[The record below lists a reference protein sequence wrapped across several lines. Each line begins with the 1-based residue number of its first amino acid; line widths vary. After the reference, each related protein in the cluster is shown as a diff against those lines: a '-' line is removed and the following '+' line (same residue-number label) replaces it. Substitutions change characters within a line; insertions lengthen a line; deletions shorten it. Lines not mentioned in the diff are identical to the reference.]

1 MYYGGTKMVKTKKT
15 QFAIRKLAK
24 GAVAVLLSFGILAGP
39 SAPIVS
45 AASEAIQNEMTDDTT
60 SVVEESVPVENN
72 TADTLTT
79 DNTGVSANYSENT
92 DDSTT
97 TTVQTDTDVSTQEK
111 TDPVTSV
118 NTEQPVQTEE
128 AESTTP
134 VEDVNSKSEE
144 NVSQNNN
151 INTSTEDTNST
162 NTEAE
167 VNKNTT
173 SKEDTNK
180 KDKPNINEMTKE
192 ELANHIKDLAN
203 KHPLGIAGIF
213 HIFGNEVTQNGRI
226 AGNIATDKL
235 SGTNFGTNSNATN
248 NLTNGDIHYVGNL
261 NGLNKIDGDNK
272 VVIFGPDIEYRS
284 FENDGA
290 IEVNYG
296 TAEKPD
302 WRKVDIP
309 YNHIVQADQKINIQG
324 ELDKLSQKS
333 DNWAS
338 QAQTEGVKADFS
350 TDNSWIDVSEA
361 IKNAGDNKEPIYV
374 TIDAAHLSG
383 DKRNITIK
391 GIPAGAEA
399 PMIILNVTNIQGG
412 DLTVQTHLVL
422 EYADGNN
429 IGGSSETPTQFNKL
443 LWNFGTD
450 VNKLHFARDYHLGS
464 VLATN
469 AHITNAVNIDGNI
482 IGNKVTV
489 SGETHRWDLT
499 PPFVEIE
506 EPEKPK
512 PEPKPDPE
520 PKPKPKP
527 DPEPEPE
534 PENPTPDTPAPQPKP
549 EETPDNTED
558 FTPPITVDVL
568 DPDGTDENETP
579 AGEEST
585 EEEAIAPLPENV
597 IEKNQKEV
605 TSSKSTVTPTPVTE
619 KSGETTTKPKA
630 EVKNETVTATETTKE
645 VGLPETGED
654 KTNLITIGICFSKY
668 CCNNHGIRLIHQQEK
683 EKLTKNKHLK

>member
-1 MYYGGTKMVKTKKT
+1 
-15 QFAIRKLAK
+15 
-24 GAVAVLLSFGILAGP
+24 
-39 SAPIVS
+39 
-45 AASEAIQNEMTDDTT
+45 MTDDTTSNEITSDTT

-79 DNTGVSANYSENT
+79 DNTEVSANYSENT

-111 TDPVTSV
+111 TDPETSV
-118 NTEQPVQTEE
+118 NTEQPIQTEE

-151 INTSTEDTNST
+151 INTS
-162 NTEAE
+162 
-167 VNKNTT
+167 
-173 SKEDTNK
+173 KEGTNK

-192 ELANHIKDLAN
+192 ELADHIKDLAD

-213 HIFGNEVTQNGRI
+213 HIFGNEVTQNGHI
-226 AGNIATDKL
+226 AGNIAADKL

-309 YNHIVQADQKINIQG
+309 YNHIVQADQKIDIQG

-338 QAQTEGVKADFS
+338 QAQTEGVKADFN
-350 TDNSWIDVSEA
+350 DLNNSWTDVSEA
-361 IKNAGDNKEPIYV
+361 IKNAGDSKEPIYV

-399 PMIILNVTNIQGG
+399 PMIILNVINIQGG

-429 IGGSSETPTQFNKL
+429 IGGSSETPNQFNKL

-450 VNKLHFARDYHLGS
+450 VNKLHFAGDYHLGS

-499 PPFVEIE
+499 PPFVEFE

-512 PEPKPDPE
+512 PEPKPE
-520 PKPKPKP
+520 
-527 DPEPEPE
+527 PEPEPA

-558 FTPPITVDVL
+558 FTPPLTVDVSDL
-568 DPDGTDENETP
+568 DGTDENETP

-585 EEEAIAPLPENV
+585 EEAIAPLPENV
-597 IEKNQKEV
+597 IEKNQKEI
-605 TSSKSTVTPTPVTE
+605 TPSKFMVTPTAVTE
-619 KSGETTTKPKA
+619 KSSETTTKPKA
-630 EVKNETVTATETTKE
+630 EVENQNVTETSKE

-654 KTNLITIGICFSKY
+654 KTNLITTGIVLASIAATITALGSFINK
-668 CCNNHGIRLIHQQEK
+668 
-683 EKLTKNKHLK
+683 KN

>member
-1 MYYGGTKMVKTKKT
+1 MFKTKKT

-45 AASEAIQNEMTDDTT
+45 AASETIQNEVTSDTT

-79 DNTGVSANYSENT
+79 DNTEVSANYSENT

-111 TDPVTSV
+111 TDPETSV
-118 NTEQPVQTEE
+118 NTEQPIQTEE

-151 INTSTEDTNST
+151 INTS
-162 NTEAE
+162 
-167 VNKNTT
+167 
-173 SKEDTNK
+173 KEGTNK

-192 ELANHIKDLAN
+192 ELANHIKDLAD

-213 HIFGNEVTQNGRI
+213 HIFGNEVTQNGHI
-226 AGNIATDKL
+226 AGNIAADKL

-309 YNHIVQADQKINIQG
+309 YNHIVQADQKIDIQG

-338 QAQTEGVKADFS
+338 QAQTEGVKADFN
-350 TDNSWIDVSEA
+350 DLNNSWIDVSEA
-361 IKNAGDNKEPIYV
+361 IKNAGDSKEPIYV

-429 IGGSSETPTQFNKL
+429 IGGSSETPNQFNKL

-450 VNKLHFARDYHLGS
+450 VNKLHFAGDYHLGS

-506 EPEKPK
+506 EPEKPDPK
-512 PEPKPDPE
+512 PEPEPEPDP
-520 PKPKPKP
+520 K
-527 DPEPEPE
+527 PEPE

-558 FTPPITVDVL
+558 FTPPLNEDVL
-568 DPDGTDENETP
+568 DLDGTDENETP

-585 EEEAIAPLPENV
+585 EEAIAPLPKNV

-605 TSSKSTVTPTPVTE
+605 TSTAVTE
-619 KSGETTTKPKA
+619 KSSETTTKPKA
-630 EVKNETVTATETTKE
+630 EVENENVTETSKE

-654 KTNLITIGICFSKY
+654 KTNLITTGIVLASIAATITALGSFINK
-668 CCNNHGIRLIHQQEK
+668 
-683 EKLTKNKHLK
+683 KN

>member
-1 MYYGGTKMVKTKKT
+1 MFKTKKT

-60 SVVEESVPVENN
+60 SNEVTSDTTSVVEESVPVENN

-79 DNTGVSANYSENT
+79 DNTEVSANYSENT

-111 TDPVTSV
+111 TDPETSV
-118 NTEQPVQTEE
+118 NTEQPIQTEE

-134 VEDVNSKSEE
+134 VEDINSKSEE

-151 INTSTEDTNST
+151 INTS
-162 NTEAE
+162 
-167 VNKNTT
+167 
-173 SKEDTNK
+173 KEGTNK

-192 ELANHIKDLAN
+192 ELADHIKDLAD

-213 HIFGNEVTQNGRI
+213 HIFGNEVTQNGHI
-226 AGNIATDKL
+226 AGNIAADKL

-309 YNHIVQADQKINIQG
+309 YNHIVQADQKIDIQG

-338 QAQTEGVKADFS
+338 QAQTEGVKADFN
-350 TDNSWIDVSEA
+350 DLNNSWTDVSEA
-361 IKNAGDNKEPIYV
+361 IKNAGDSKEPIYV

-399 PMIILNVTNIQGG
+399 PMIILNVINIQGG

-429 IGGSSETPTQFNKL
+429 IGGSSETPNQFNKL

-450 VNKLHFARDYHLGS
+450 VNKLHFAGDYHLGS

-499 PPFVEIE
+499 PPFVEFE

-512 PEPKPDPE
+512 PEPKPE
-520 PKPKPKP
+520 
-527 DPEPEPE
+527 PEPEPE

-558 FTPPITVDVL
+558 FTPPLTVDVSDL
-568 DPDGTDENETP
+568 DGTDENETP

-585 EEEAIAPLPENV
+585 EEAIAPLPENV

-605 TSSKSTVTPTPVTE
+605 TSSKFMVTPTAVTE
-619 KSGETTTKPKA
+619 KSSETTTKPKA
-630 EVKNETVTATETTKE
+630 EVENQNVTETSKE

-654 KTNLITIGICFSKY
+654 KTNLITTGIVLASIAATITALGSFINK
-668 CCNNHGIRLIHQQEK
+668 
-683 EKLTKNKHLK
+683 KN

>member
-1 MYYGGTKMVKTKKT
+1 MCYGGTKNVQDKKT

-45 AASEAIQNEMTDDTT
+45 AASEAIQNEVTSDTT

-79 DNTGVSANYSENT
+79 DNTEVSANYSENT

-111 TDPVTSV
+111 TDPETSV
-118 NTEQPVQTEE
+118 NTEQPIQTEE

-134 VEDVNSKSEE
+134 VEDINSKSEE

-151 INTSTEDTNST
+151 INTS
-162 NTEAE
+162 
-167 VNKNTT
+167 
-173 SKEDTNK
+173 KEGTNK

-192 ELANHIKDLAN
+192 ELADHIKDLAD

-213 HIFGNEVTQNGRI
+213 HIFGNEVTQNGHI
-226 AGNIATDKL
+226 AGNIAADKL

-296 TAEKPD
+296 TAEKTD

-309 YNHIVQADQKINIQG
+309 YNHIVQADQKIDIQG

-338 QAQTEGVKADFS
+338 QAQTEGVKADFN
-350 TDNSWIDVSEA
+350 DLNNSWTDVSEA
-361 IKNAGDNKEPIYV
+361 IKNAGDSKEPIYV

-399 PMIILNVTNIQGG
+399 PMIILNVINIQGG
-412 DLTVQTHLVL
+412 DLTVQTHLLL

-429 IGGSSETPTQFNKL
+429 IGGSSETPNQFNKL

-450 VNKLHFARDYHLGS
+450 VNKLHFAGDYHLGS

-499 PPFVEIE
+499 PPFVEFE
-506 EPEKPK
+506 EPEKPKPEPEPEPEPAPKPEPEKPK
-512 PEPKPDPE
+512 PEPKPE
-520 PKPKPKP
+520 
-527 DPEPEPE
+527 PEPEPA

-558 FTPPITVDVL
+558 FTPPLTVDVSDL
-568 DPDGTDENETP
+568 DGTDENETP

-585 EEEAIAPLPENV
+585 EEAIAPLPENV

-605 TSSKSTVTPTPVTE
+605 TSSKFMVTPTAVTE
-619 KSGETTTKPKA
+619 KSSETTTKPKA
-630 EVKNETVTATETTKE
+630 EVENQNVTETSKE

-654 KTNLITIGICFSKY
+654 KTNLITTGIVLASIAATITALGSFINK
-668 CCNNHGIRLIHQQEK
+668 
-683 EKLTKNKHLK
+683 KN

>member
-1 MYYGGTKMVKTKKT
+1 
-15 QFAIRKLAK
+15 
-24 GAVAVLLSFGILAGP
+24 
-39 SAPIVS
+39 
-45 AASEAIQNEMTDDTT
+45 
-60 SVVEESVPVENN
+60 
-72 TADTLTT
+72 
-79 DNTGVSANYSENT
+79 
-92 DDSTT
+92 
-97 TTVQTDTDVSTQEK
+97 
-111 TDPVTSV
+111 
-118 NTEQPVQTEE
+118 
-128 AESTTP
+128 
-134 VEDVNSKSEE
+134 
-144 NVSQNNN
+144 
-151 INTSTEDTNST
+151 
-162 NTEAE
+162 
-167 VNKNTT
+167 
-173 SKEDTNK
+173 
-180 KDKPNINEMTKE
+180 MTKE
-192 ELANHIKDLAN
+192 ELANHIKDLAD

-213 HIFGNEVTQNGRI
+213 HIFGNEVTQNGHI
-226 AGNIATDKL
+226 AGNIAADKL

-248 NLTNGDIHYVGNL
+248 NLTNGDIHYVGTL

-309 YNHIVQADQKINIQG
+309 YNHIVQADQKIDIQG

-338 QAQTEGVKADFS
+338 QAQTEGVKADFN
-350 TDNSWIDVSEA
+350 DLNNSWIDVSEA
-361 IKNAGDNKEPIYV
+361 IKNAGDSKEPIYV

-399 PMIILNVTNIQGG
+399 PMIILNVINIQGG
-412 DLTVQTHLVL
+412 DLTVQTHLIL

-429 IGGSSETPTQFNKL
+429 IGGSSETPNQFNKL

-450 VNKLHFARDYHLGS
+450 VNKLHFAGDYHLGS

-506 EPEKPK
+506 ESE
-512 PEPKPDPE
+512 KPDP
-520 PKPKPKP
+520 K
-527 DPEPEPE
+527 PEPE

-558 FTPPITVDVL
+558 FTPPLNEDVL
-568 DPDGTDENETP
+568 DLDGTDENETP

-585 EEEAIAPLPENV
+585 EEAIAPLPKNV

-605 TSSKSTVTPTPVTE
+605 TSTAVTE
-619 KSGETTTKPKA
+619 KSSETTTKPKA
-630 EVKNETVTATETTKE
+630 EVENENVTETSKE

-654 KTNLITIGICFSKY
+654 KTNLITTGIVLASIAATISALGSFINK
-668 CCNNHGIRLIHQQEK
+668 
-683 EKLTKNKHLK
+683 KN

>member
-1 MYYGGTKMVKTKKT
+1 M
-15 QFAIRKLAK
+15 
-24 GAVAVLLSFGILAGP
+24 LLSFGILAGP

-60 SVVEESVPVENN
+60 SNEVTSDTTSVVEESVPVENN

-79 DNTGVSANYSENT
+79 DNTEVSANYSENT

-111 TDPVTSV
+111 TDPETSV
-118 NTEQPVQTEE
+118 NTEQPIQTEE

-151 INTSTEDTNST
+151 INTS
-162 NTEAE
+162 
-167 VNKNTT
+167 
-173 SKEDTNK
+173 KEGTNK

-192 ELANHIKDLAN
+192 ELADHIKDLAD

-213 HIFGNEVTQNGRI
+213 HIFGNEVTQNGHI
-226 AGNIATDKL
+226 AGNIAADKL

-309 YNHIVQADQKINIQG
+309 YNHIVQADQKIDIQG

-338 QAQTEGVKADFS
+338 QAQTEGVKADFN
-350 TDNSWIDVSEA
+350 DLNNSWIDVSEA
-361 IKNAGDNKEPIYV
+361 IKNAGDSKEPIYV

-399 PMIILNVTNIQGG
+399 PMIILNVINIQGG

-429 IGGSSETPTQFNKL
+429 IGGSSETPNQFNKL

-450 VNKLHFARDYHLGS
+450 VNKLHFAGDYHLGS

-499 PPFVEIE
+499 PPFVEFE

-512 PEPKPDPE
+512 PEPKPE
-520 PKPKPKP
+520 
-527 DPEPEPE
+527 PEPEPA

-558 FTPPITVDVL
+558 FTPPLTVDVSDL
-568 DPDGTDENETP
+568 DGTDENETP

-585 EEEAIAPLPENV
+585 EEAIAPLPENV

-605 TSSKSTVTPTPVTE
+605 TSSKFMVTPTAVTE
-619 KSGETTTKPKA
+619 KSSETTTKPKA
-630 EVKNETVTATETTKE
+630 EVENQNVTETSKE

-654 KTNLITIGICFSKY
+654 KTNLITTGIVLASIAATITALGSFINK
-668 CCNNHGIRLIHQQEK
+668 
-683 EKLTKNKHLK
+683 KN

>member
-1 MYYGGTKMVKTKKT
+1 M
-15 QFAIRKLAK
+15 
-24 GAVAVLLSFGILAGP
+24 LLSFGILAGP

-60 SVVEESVPVENN
+60 SNEVTSDTTSVVEESVPVENN

-79 DNTGVSANYSENT
+79 DNTEVSANYSENT

-111 TDPVTSV
+111 TDPETSV
-118 NTEQPVQTEE
+118 NTEQPIQTEE

-151 INTSTEDTNST
+151 INTS
-162 NTEAE
+162 
-167 VNKNTT
+167 
-173 SKEDTNK
+173 KEGTNK

-192 ELANHIKDLAN
+192 ELADHIKDLAD

-213 HIFGNEVTQNGRI
+213 HIFGNEVTQNGHI
-226 AGNIATDKL
+226 AGNIAADKL

-309 YNHIVQADQKINIQG
+309 YNHIVQADQKIDIQG

-338 QAQTEGVKADFS
+338 QAQTEGVKADFN
-350 TDNSWIDVSEA
+350 DLNNSWIDVSEA
-361 IKNAGDNKEPIYV
+361 IKNAGDSKEPIYV

-399 PMIILNVTNIQGG
+399 PMIILNVINIQGG

-429 IGGSSETPTQFNKL
+429 IGGSSETPNQFNKL

-450 VNKLHFARDYHLGS
+450 VNKLHFAGDYHLGS

-499 PPFVEIE
+499 PPFVEFE

-512 PEPKPDPE
+512 PEPKPE
-520 PKPKPKP
+520 
-527 DPEPEPE
+527 PEPEPE
-534 PENPTPDTPAPQPKP
+534 PAPENPTPDTPAPQPKP

-558 FTPPITVDVL
+558 FTPPLTVDVSDL
-568 DPDGTDENETP
+568 DGTDENETP

-585 EEEAIAPLPENV
+585 EEAIAPLPENV

-605 TSSKSTVTPTPVTE
+605 TSSKFMVTPTAVTE
-619 KSGETTTKPKA
+619 KSSETTTKPKA
-630 EVKNETVTATETTKE
+630 EVENQNVTETSKE

-654 KTNLITIGICFSKY
+654 KTNLITTGIVLASIAATITALGSFINK
-668 CCNNHGIRLIHQQEK
+668 
-683 EKLTKNKHLK
+683 KN

>member
-1 MYYGGTKMVKTKKT
+1 MFKTKKT

-45 AASEAIQNEMTDDTT
+45 AASEAIQNEVTSDTT

-79 DNTGVSANYSENT
+79 DNTEVSANYSENT

-111 TDPVTSV
+111 TDPETSV
-118 NTEQPVQTEE
+118 NTEQPIQTEE

-151 INTSTEDTNST
+151 INTS
-162 NTEAE
+162 
-167 VNKNTT
+167 
-173 SKEDTNK
+173 KEGTNK

-192 ELANHIKDLAN
+192 ELADHIKDLAD

-213 HIFGNEVTQNGRI
+213 HIFGNEVTQNGHI
-226 AGNIATDKL
+226 AGNIAADKL

-309 YNHIVQADQKINIQG
+309 YNHIVQADQKIDIQG

-338 QAQTEGVKADFS
+338 QAQTEGVKADFN
-350 TDNSWIDVSEA
+350 DLNNSWTDVSEA
-361 IKNAGDNKEPIYV
+361 IKNAGDSKEPIYV

-399 PMIILNVTNIQGG
+399 PMIILNVINIQGG

-429 IGGSSETPTQFNKL
+429 IGGSSETPNQFNKL

-450 VNKLHFARDYHLGS
+450 VNKLHFAGDYHLGS

-499 PPFVEIE
+499 PPFVEFE

-512 PEPKPDPE
+512 PEPKPEPEKPKPE
-520 PKPKPKP
+520 PKPEPEKPK
-527 DPEPEPE
+527 PEPEPE
-534 PENPTPDTPAPQPKP
+534 PEPAPENPTPDTPAPQPKP

-558 FTPPITVDVL
+558 FTPPLTVDVSDL
-568 DPDGTDENETP
+568 DGTDENETP

-585 EEEAIAPLPENV
+585 EEAIAPLPENV
-597 IEKNQKEV
+597 IEKNQKEI
-605 TSSKSTVTPTPVTE
+605 TPSKFMVTPTAVTE
-619 KSGETTTKPKA
+619 KSSETTTKPKA
-630 EVKNETVTATETTKE
+630 EVENQNVTETSKE

-654 KTNLITIGICFSKY
+654 KTNLITTGIVLASIAATITALGSFINK
-668 CCNNHGIRLIHQQEK
+668 
-683 EKLTKNKHLK
+683 KN

>member
-1 MYYGGTKMVKTKKT
+1 MFKTKKT

-60 SVVEESVPVENN
+60 SNEVTSDTTSVVEENVPVENN
-72 TADTLTT
+72 TANTLTT
-79 DNTGVSANYSENT
+79 DNTEVSANYSENT
-92 DDSTT
+92 
-97 TTVQTDTDVSTQEK
+97 
-111 TDPVTSV
+111 
-118 NTEQPVQTEE
+118 EQPIQTEE

-134 VEDVNSKSEE
+134 VEDINSKSEE

-151 INTSTEDTNST
+151 INTS
-162 NTEAE
+162 
-167 VNKNTT
+167 
-173 SKEDTNK
+173 KEGTNK

-192 ELANHIKDLAN
+192 ELANHIKDLAD

-213 HIFGNEVTQNGRI
+213 HIFGNEVTQNGHI
-226 AGNIATDKL
+226 ADNIAADKL

-302 WRKVDIP
+302 WRKVDIS
-309 YNHIVQADQKINIQG
+309 YNHIVQADQKIDIQG

-338 QAQTEGVKADFS
+338 QAQTEGVKADFN
-350 TDNSWIDVSEA
+350 DLNNSWIDVSEA
-361 IKNAGDNKEPIYV
+361 IKNAGDSKEPIYV

-399 PMIILNVTNIQGG
+399 PMIILNVINIQGG

-429 IGGSSETPTQFNKL
+429 IGGSSETPNQFNKL

-450 VNKLHFARDYHLGS
+450 VNKLHFAGDYHLES

-499 PPFVEIE
+499 PPFVEFE

-512 PEPKPDPE
+512 
-520 PKPKPKP
+520 
-527 DPEPEPE
+527 PE

-558 FTPPITVDVL
+558 FTPPLTVDVSDL
-568 DPDGTDENETP
+568 DGKDKNETP

-585 EEEAIAPLPENV
+585 EEAIAPLPENV

-605 TSSKSTVTPTPVTE
+605 TSSKFMVTPTAVNE
-619 KSGETTTKPKA
+619 KSSETTTKPKA
-630 EVKNETVTATETTKE
+630 EVENENVTETSKE

-654 KTNLITIGICFSKY
+654 KTNLITTGIVLASIAATITALGSFINK
-668 CCNNHGIRLIHQQEK
+668 
-683 EKLTKNKHLK
+683 KN

>member
-1 MYYGGTKMVKTKKT
+1 MFKTKKT

-45 AASEAIQNEMTDDTT
+45 AASGAIQNEVTSDTT

-79 DNTGVSANYSENT
+79 DNTEVSANYSENT

-111 TDPVTSV
+111 TDPETSV
-118 NTEQPVQTEE
+118 NTEQPIQTEE

-134 VEDVNSKSEE
+134 VEDINSKSEE

-151 INTSTEDTNST
+151 INTS
-162 NTEAE
+162 
-167 VNKNTT
+167 
-173 SKEDTNK
+173 KEGTNK

-192 ELANHIKDLAN
+192 ELADHIKDLAD

-213 HIFGNEVTQNGRI
+213 HIFGNEVTQNGHI
-226 AGNIATDKL
+226 AGNIAADKL

-309 YNHIVQADQKINIQG
+309 YNHIVQADQKIDIQG

-338 QAQTEGVKADFS
+338 QAQTEGVKADFN
-350 TDNSWIDVSEA
+350 DLNNSWIDVSEA
-361 IKNAGDNKEPIYV
+361 IKNAGDSKEPIYV

-399 PMIILNVTNIQGG
+399 PMIILNVINIQGG

-429 IGGSSETPTQFNKL
+429 IGGSSETPNQFNKL

-450 VNKLHFARDYHLGS
+450 VNKLHFAGDYHLGS

-499 PPFVEIE
+499 PPFVEFE

-512 PEPKPDPE
+512 PEPKPE
-520 PKPKPKP
+520 
-527 DPEPEPE
+527 PEPEPE

-558 FTPPITVDVL
+558 FTPPLTVDVSDL
-568 DPDGTDENETP
+568 DGTDENETP

-585 EEEAIAPLPENV
+585 EEAIAPLPENV

-605 TSSKSTVTPTPVTE
+605 TSSKFMVTPTAVTE
-619 KSGETTTKPKA
+619 KSSETTTKPKA
-630 EVKNETVTATETTKE
+630 EVENQNVTETSKE

-654 KTNLITIGICFSKY
+654 KTNLITTGIVLASIAATITALGSFINK
-668 CCNNHGIRLIHQQEK
+668 
-683 EKLTKNKHLK
+683 KN

>member
-1 MYYGGTKMVKTKKT
+1 MFKTKKT

-45 AASEAIQNEMTDDTT
+45 AASEAIQNEMTDNTT
-60 SVVEESVPVENN
+60 SVVEENVPVENN
-72 TADTLTT
+72 TANTLTT
-79 DNTGVSANYSENT
+79 DNTEVSANYSENT

-111 TDPVTSV
+111 TDPETSV
-118 NTEQPVQTEE
+118 NTEQPIQTEE

-134 VEDVNSKSEE
+134 VEDINSKSEE

-151 INTSTEDTNST
+151 INTS
-162 NTEAE
+162 
-167 VNKNTT
+167 
-173 SKEDTNK
+173 KEGTNK

-192 ELANHIKDLAN
+192 ELANHIKDLAD

-213 HIFGNEVTQNGRI
+213 HIFGNEVTQNGHI
-226 AGNIATDKL
+226 AGNIAADKH

-302 WRKVDIP
+302 WRKVDIS
-309 YNHIVQADQKINIQG
+309 YNHIVQADQKIDIQG

-338 QAQTEGVKADFS
+338 QAQTEGVKADFN
-350 TDNSWIDVSEA
+350 DLNNSWIDVSEA
-361 IKNAGDNKEPIYV
+361 IKNAGDSKEPIYV

-399 PMIILNVTNIQGG
+399 PMIILNVINIQGG

-429 IGGSSETPTQFNKL
+429 IGGSSETPNQFNKL

-450 VNKLHFARDYHLGS
+450 VNKLHFAGDYHLGS
-464 VLATN
+464 ILATN

-489 SGETHRWDLT
+489 SGETDRWDLT
-499 PPFVEIE
+499 PPFVEFE

-512 PEPKPDPE
+512 PEPKPE
-520 PKPKPKP
+520 
-527 DPEPEPE
+527 PEPEPA

-558 FTPPITVDVL
+558 FTPPLTVDVSDL
-568 DPDGTDENETP
+568 DGTDENETP

-585 EEEAIAPLPENV
+585 EEAIAPLPENV

-605 TSSKSTVTPTPVTE
+605 TSSKFMVTPTAVNE
-619 KSGETTTKPKA
+619 KSSETTTKPKA
-630 EVKNETVTATETTKE
+630 EVENENVTETSKE

-654 KTNLITIGICFSKY
+654 KTNLITTGIVLASIAATITALGSFINK
-668 CCNNHGIRLIHQQEK
+668 
-683 EKLTKNKHLK
+683 KN

>member
-1 MYYGGTKMVKTKKT
+1 MFKTKKT

-45 AASEAIQNEMTDDTT
+45 AASEAIQNEVTSDTT

-79 DNTGVSANYSENT
+79 DNTEVSANYSENT

-111 TDPVTSV
+111 TDPETSV
-118 NTEQPVQTEE
+118 NTEQPIQTEE

-134 VEDVNSKSEE
+134 VEDINSKSEE

-151 INTSTEDTNST
+151 INTS
-162 NTEAE
+162 
-167 VNKNTT
+167 
-173 SKEDTNK
+173 KEGTNK

-192 ELANHIKDLAN
+192 ELADHIKDLAD

-213 HIFGNEVTQNGRI
+213 HIFGNEVTQNGHI
-226 AGNIATDKL
+226 AGNIAADKL

-309 YNHIVQADQKINIQG
+309 YNHIVQADQKIDIQG

-338 QAQTEGVKADFS
+338 QAQTEGVKADFN
-350 TDNSWIDVSEA
+350 DLNNSWIDVSEA
-361 IKNAGDNKEPIYV
+361 IKNAGDSKEPIYV

-399 PMIILNVTNIQGG
+399 PMIILNVINIQGG

-429 IGGSSETPTQFNKL
+429 IGGSSETPNQFNKL

-450 VNKLHFARDYHLGS
+450 VNKLHFAGDYHLGS

-499 PPFVEIE
+499 PPFVEFE

-512 PEPKPDPE
+512 PEPKPE
-520 PKPKPKP
+520 
-527 DPEPEPE
+527 PEPEPK

-558 FTPPITVDVL
+558 FTPPLTVDVSDL
-568 DPDGTDENETP
+568 DGTDENETP

-585 EEEAIAPLPENV
+585 EEAIAPLPENV

-605 TSSKSTVTPTPVTE
+605 TSSKFMVTPTAVTE
-619 KSGETTTKPKA
+619 KSSETTTKPKA
-630 EVKNETVTATETTKE
+630 EVENQNVTETSKE

-654 KTNLITIGICFSKY
+654 KTNLITTGIVLASIAATITALGSFINK
-668 CCNNHGIRLIHQQEK
+668 
-683 EKLTKNKHLK
+683 KN

>member
-1 MYYGGTKMVKTKKT
+1 
-15 QFAIRKLAK
+15 
-24 GAVAVLLSFGILAGP
+24 
-39 SAPIVS
+39 
-45 AASEAIQNEMTDDTT
+45 MTDDTTSNEVTSDTT

-79 DNTGVSANYSENT
+79 DNTEVSANYSENT

-111 TDPVTSV
+111 TDPETSV
-118 NTEQPVQTEE
+118 NTEQPIQTEE

-134 VEDVNSKSEE
+134 VEDINSKSEE

-151 INTSTEDTNST
+151 INTS
-162 NTEAE
+162 
-167 VNKNTT
+167 
-173 SKEDTNK
+173 KEGTNK

-192 ELANHIKDLAN
+192 ELADHIKDLAD

-213 HIFGNEVTQNGRI
+213 HIFGNEVTQNGHI
-226 AGNIATDKL
+226 AGNIAADKL

-309 YNHIVQADQKINIQG
+309 YNHIVQADQKIDIQG

-338 QAQTEGVKADFS
+338 QAQTEGVKADFN
-350 TDNSWIDVSEA
+350 DLNNSWTDVSEA
-361 IKNAGDNKEPIYV
+361 IKNAGDSKEPIYV

-399 PMIILNVTNIQGG
+399 PMIILNVINIQGG

-429 IGGSSETPTQFNKL
+429 IGGSSETPNQFNKL

-450 VNKLHFARDYHLGS
+450 VNKLHFAGDYHLGS

-499 PPFVEIE
+499 PPFVEFE

-512 PEPKPDPE
+512 PEPKPE
-520 PKPKPKP
+520 
-527 DPEPEPE
+527 PEPEPA

-558 FTPPITVDVL
+558 FTPPLTVDVSDL
-568 DPDGTDENETP
+568 DGTDENETP

-585 EEEAIAPLPENV
+585 EEAIAPLPENV

-605 TSSKSTVTPTPVTE
+605 TSSKFMVTPTAVTE
-619 KSGETTTKPKA
+619 KSSETTTKPKA
-630 EVKNETVTATETTKE
+630 EVENQNVTETSKE

-654 KTNLITIGICFSKY
+654 KTNLITTGIVLASIAATITALGSFINK
-668 CCNNHGIRLIHQQEK
+668 
-683 EKLTKNKHLK
+683 KN

>member
-1 MYYGGTKMVKTKKT
+1 MFKTKKT

-45 AASEAIQNEMTDDTT
+45 AASEAIQNEMTDNTT
-60 SVVEESVPVENN
+60 SVVEENVPVENN
-72 TADTLTT
+72 TANTLTT
-79 DNTGVSANYSENT
+79 DNTEVSANYSENT

-111 TDPVTSV
+111 TDPETSV
-118 NTEQPVQTEE
+118 NTEQPIQTEE

-134 VEDVNSKSEE
+134 VEDINSKSEE

-151 INTSTEDTNST
+151 INTS
-162 NTEAE
+162 
-167 VNKNTT
+167 
-173 SKEDTNK
+173 KEGTNK

-192 ELANHIKDLAN
+192 ELANHIKDLAD

-213 HIFGNEVTQNGRI
+213 HIFGNEVTQNGHI
-226 AGNIATDKL
+226 AGNIAADKL

-261 NGLNKIDGDNK
+261 NRLNKIDGDNK

-302 WRKVDIP
+302 WRKVDIS
-309 YNHIVQADQKINIQG
+309 YNHIVQADQKIDIQG

-338 QAQTEGVKADFS
+338 QAQTEGVKADFN
-350 TDNSWIDVSEA
+350 DLNNSWIDVSEA
-361 IKNAGDNKEPIYV
+361 IKNAGDSKEPIYV

-399 PMIILNVTNIQGG
+399 PMIILNVINIQGG

-429 IGGSSETPTQFNKL
+429 IGGSSETPNQFNKL

-450 VNKLHFARDYHLGS
+450 VNKLHFAGDYHLGS
-464 VLATN
+464 ILATN

-489 SGETHRWDLT
+489 SGETDRWDLT
-499 PPFVEIE
+499 PPFVEFE

-512 PEPKPDPE
+512 PEPKPE
-520 PKPKPKP
+520 
-527 DPEPEPE
+527 PEPEPA

-558 FTPPITVDVL
+558 FTPPLTVDVSDL
-568 DPDGTDENETP
+568 DGTDENETP

-585 EEEAIAPLPENV
+585 EEAIAPLPENV

-605 TSSKSTVTPTPVTE
+605 TSSKFMVTPTAVNE
-619 KSGETTTKPKA
+619 KSSETTTKPKA
-630 EVKNETVTATETTKE
+630 EVENENVTETSKE

-654 KTNLITIGICFSKY
+654 KTNLITTGIVLASIAATITALGSFINK
-668 CCNNHGIRLIHQQEK
+668 
-683 EKLTKNKHLK
+683 KN

>member
-1 MYYGGTKMVKTKKT
+1 MFKTKKT

-60 SVVEESVPVENN
+60 SNEVTSDTTSNEVTSDTTSNEVTSDTTSVVEENVPVENN
-72 TADTLTT
+72 TANTLTT
-79 DNTGVSANYSENT
+79 DNTEVSANYSENT
-92 DDSTT
+92 
-97 TTVQTDTDVSTQEK
+97 
-111 TDPVTSV
+111 
-118 NTEQPVQTEE
+118 EQPIQTEE

-134 VEDVNSKSEE
+134 VEDINSKSEE

-151 INTSTEDTNST
+151 INTS
-162 NTEAE
+162 
-167 VNKNTT
+167 
-173 SKEDTNK
+173 KEGTNK

-192 ELANHIKDLAN
+192 ELANHIKDLAD

-213 HIFGNEVTQNGRI
+213 HIFGNEVTQNGHI
-226 AGNIATDKL
+226 AGNIAADKL

-302 WRKVDIP
+302 WRKVDIS
-309 YNHIVQADQKINIQG
+309 YNHIVQADQKIDIQG

-338 QAQTEGVKADFS
+338 QAQTEGVKADFN
-350 TDNSWIDVSEA
+350 DLNNSWIDVSEA
-361 IKNAGDNKEPIYV
+361 IKNAGDSKEPIYV

-399 PMIILNVTNIQGG
+399 PMIILNVINIQGG

-429 IGGSSETPTQFNKL
+429 IGGSSETPNQFNKL

-450 VNKLHFARDYHLGS
+450 VNKLHFAGDYHLGS
-464 VLATN
+464 ILATN

-489 SGETHRWDLT
+489 SGETDRWDLT
-499 PPFVEIE
+499 PPFVEFE

-512 PEPKPDPE
+512 PEPKPE
-520 PKPKPKP
+520 
-527 DPEPEPE
+527 PEPEPA

-558 FTPPITVDVL
+558 FTPPLTVDVSDL
-568 DPDGTDENETP
+568 DGTDENETP

-585 EEEAIAPLPENV
+585 EEAIAPLPENV

-605 TSSKSTVTPTPVTE
+605 TSSKFMVTPTAVNE
-619 KSGETTTKPKA
+619 KSSETTTKPKA
-630 EVKNETVTATETTKE
+630 EVENENVTETSKE

-654 KTNLITIGICFSKY
+654 KTNLITTGIVLASIAATITALGSFINK
-668 CCNNHGIRLIHQQEK
+668 
-683 EKLTKNKHLK
+683 KN

>member
-1 MYYGGTKMVKTKKT
+1 MFKTKKT

-45 AASEAIQNEMTDDTT
+45 AASEAIQNEMTDNTT
-60 SVVEESVPVENN
+60 SVVEENVPVENN
-72 TADTLTT
+72 TANTLTT
-79 DNTGVSANYSENT
+79 DNTEVSANYSENT

-111 TDPVTSV
+111 TDPETSV
-118 NTEQPVQTEE
+118 NTEQPIQTEE

-134 VEDVNSKSEE
+134 VEDINSKSEE

-151 INTSTEDTNST
+151 INTS
-162 NTEAE
+162 
-167 VNKNTT
+167 
-173 SKEDTNK
+173 KEGTNK

-192 ELANHIKDLAN
+192 ELANHIKDLAD

-213 HIFGNEVTQNGRI
+213 HIFGNEVTQNGHI
-226 AGNIATDKL
+226 AGNIAADKL

-302 WRKVDIP
+302 WRKVDIS
-309 YNHIVQADQKINIQG
+309 YNHIVQADQKIDIQG

-338 QAQTEGVKADFS
+338 QAQTEGVKADFN
-350 TDNSWIDVSEA
+350 DLNNSWIDVSEA
-361 IKNAGDNKEPIYV
+361 IKNAGDSKEPIYV

-399 PMIILNVTNIQGG
+399 PMIILNVINIQGG

-429 IGGSSETPTQFNKL
+429 IGGSSETPNQFNKL

-450 VNKLHFARDYHLGS
+450 VNKLHFAGDYHLGS
-464 VLATN
+464 ILATN

-489 SGETHRWDLT
+489 SGETDRWDLT
-499 PPFVEIE
+499 PPFVEFE

-512 PEPKPDPE
+512 PEPKPE
-520 PKPKPKP
+520 
-527 DPEPEPE
+527 PEPEPA

-558 FTPPITVDVL
+558 FTPPLTVDVSDL
-568 DPDGTDENETP
+568 DGTDENETP

-585 EEEAIAPLPENV
+585 EEAIAPLPENV

-605 TSSKSTVTPTPVTE
+605 TSSKFMVTPTAVNE
-619 KSGETTTKPKA
+619 KSSETTTKPKA
-630 EVKNETVTATETTKE
+630 EVENENVTETSKE

-654 KTNLITIGICFSKY
+654 KTNLITTGIVLASIAATITALGSFINK
-668 CCNNHGIRLIHQQEK
+668 
-683 EKLTKNKHLK
+683 KN

>member
-1 MYYGGTKMVKTKKT
+1 MFKTKKT
-15 QFAIRKLAK
+15 QFAIHKLAK

-60 SVVEESVPVENN
+60 SNEVTSDTTSVVEESVPVENN

-79 DNTGVSANYSENT
+79 DNTEVSANYSENT

-111 TDPVTSV
+111 TDPETSV
-118 NTEQPVQTEE
+118 NTEQPIQTEE

-134 VEDVNSKSEE
+134 VEDINSKSEE

-151 INTSTEDTNST
+151 INTS
-162 NTEAE
+162 
-167 VNKNTT
+167 
-173 SKEDTNK
+173 KEGTNK

-192 ELANHIKDLAN
+192 ELADHIKDLAD

-213 HIFGNEVTQNGRI
+213 HIFGNEVTQNGHI
-226 AGNIATDKL
+226 AGNIAADKL

-309 YNHIVQADQKINIQG
+309 YNHIVQADQKIDIQG

-338 QAQTEGVKADFS
+338 QAQIEGVKADFN
-350 TDNSWIDVSEA
+350 DLNNSWIDVSEA
-361 IKNAGDNKEPIYV
+361 IKNAGDSKEPIYV

-399 PMIILNVTNIQGG
+399 PMIILNVINIQGG
-412 DLTVQTHLVL
+412 DSTVQTHLVL

-429 IGGSSETPTQFNKL
+429 IGGSSETPNQFNKL

-450 VNKLHFARDYHLGS
+450 VNKLHFAGDYHLGS

-506 EPEKPK
+506 EPEKPD
-512 PEPKPDPE
+512 PK
-520 PKPKPKP
+520 
-527 DPEPEPE
+527 PEPE

-558 FTPPITVDVL
+558 FTPPLNEDVL
-568 DPDGTDENETP
+568 DLDGTDENETP

-585 EEEAIAPLPENV
+585 EEAIAPLPKNV

-605 TSSKSTVTPTPVTE
+605 TSTAVTE
-619 KSGETTTKPKA
+619 KSSETTTKPKA
-630 EVKNETVTATETTKE
+630 EVENENVTETSKE

-654 KTNLITIGICFSKY
+654 KTNLITTGIVLASIAATITALGSFINK
-668 CCNNHGIRLIHQQEK
+668 
-683 EKLTKNKHLK
+683 KN

>member
-1 MYYGGTKMVKTKKT
+1 MFKTKKT

-45 AASEAIQNEMTDDTT
+45 AASEAIQNEVTSDTT

-79 DNTGVSANYSENT
+79 DNTEVSANYSENT

-111 TDPVTSV
+111 TDPETSV
-118 NTEQPVQTEE
+118 NTEQPIQTEE

-134 VEDVNSKSEE
+134 VEDINSKSEE

-151 INTSTEDTNST
+151 INTS
-162 NTEAE
+162 
-167 VNKNTT
+167 
-173 SKEDTNK
+173 KEGTNK

-192 ELANHIKDLAN
+192 ELADHIKDLAD

-213 HIFGNEVTQNGRI
+213 HIFGNEVTQNGHI
-226 AGNIATDKL
+226 AGNIAADKL

-309 YNHIVQADQKINIQG
+309 YNHIVQADQKIDIQG

-338 QAQTEGVKADFS
+338 QAQTEGVKADFN
-350 TDNSWIDVSEA
+350 DLNNSWIDVSEA
-361 IKNAGDNKEPIYV
+361 IKNAGDSKEPIYV

-399 PMIILNVTNIQGG
+399 PMIILNVINIQGG
-412 DLTVQTHLVL
+412 DSTVQTHLVL

-429 IGGSSETPTQFNKL
+429 IGGSSETPNQFNKL

-450 VNKLHFARDYHLGS
+450 VNKLHFAGDYHLGS

-499 PPFVEIE
+499 PPFVEFE

-512 PEPKPDPE
+512 PEPEPEPEPE
-520 PKPKPKP
+520 PKPEPEKPK
-527 DPEPEPE
+527 PE

-558 FTPPITVDVL
+558 FTPPLTVDVSDL
-568 DPDGTDENETP
+568 DGTDENETP

-585 EEEAIAPLPENV
+585 EEAIAPLPENV

-605 TSSKSTVTPTPVTE
+605 TSSKFMVTPTAVAE
-619 KSGETTTKPKA
+619 KSSETTTKPKA
-630 EVKNETVTATETTKE
+630 EVENQNVTETSKE

-654 KTNLITIGICFSKY
+654 KTNLITTGIVLASIAATITALGSFINK
-668 CCNNHGIRLIHQQEK
+668 
-683 EKLTKNKHLK
+683 KN

>member
-1 MYYGGTKMVKTKKT
+1 M
-15 QFAIRKLAK
+15 
-24 GAVAVLLSFGILAGP
+24 LLSFGILAGP

-79 DNTGVSANYSENT
+79 DNTEVSANYSENT

-111 TDPVTSV
+111 TDPETSV
-118 NTEQPVQTEE
+118 NTEQPIQTEE
-128 AESTTP
+128 VESTTP

-151 INTSTEDTNST
+151 INTS
-162 NTEAE
+162 
-167 VNKNTT
+167 
-173 SKEDTNK
+173 KEGTNK

-192 ELANHIKDLAN
+192 ELADHIKDLAD

-213 HIFGNEVTQNGRI
+213 HIFGNEVTQNGHI
-226 AGNIATDKL
+226 AGNIAADKL

-309 YNHIVQADQKINIQG
+309 YNHIVQADQKIDIQG

-338 QAQTEGVKADFS
+338 QAQTEGVKADFN
-350 TDNSWIDVSEA
+350 DLNNSWIDVSEA
-361 IKNAGDNKEPIYV
+361 IKNAGDSKEPIYV

-429 IGGSSETPTQFNKL
+429 IGGSSETPNQFNKL

-450 VNKLHFARDYHLGS
+450 VNKLHFAGDYHLGS

-506 EPEKPK
+506 EPEKPDPK
-512 PEPKPDPE
+512 PEPEPEPDP
-520 PKPKPKP
+520 K
-527 DPEPEPE
+527 PEPE

-558 FTPPITVDVL
+558 FTPPLNEDVL
-568 DPDGTDENETP
+568 DLDGTDENETP

-585 EEEAIAPLPENV
+585 EEAIAPLPKNV

-605 TSSKSTVTPTPVTE
+605 TSTAVTE
-619 KSGETTTKPKA
+619 KSSETTTKPKA
-630 EVKNETVTATETTKE
+630 EVENENVTETSKE

-654 KTNLITIGICFSKY
+654 KTNLITTGIVLASIAATITALGSFINK
-668 CCNNHGIRLIHQQEK
+668 
-683 EKLTKNKHLK
+683 KN

>member
-1 MYYGGTKMVKTKKT
+1 MFKTKKT

-45 AASEAIQNEMTDDTT
+45 AASETIQNEVTSDTT

-79 DNTGVSANYSENT
+79 DNTEVSANYSENT

-111 TDPVTSV
+111 TDPETSV
-118 NTEQPVQTEE
+118 NTEQPIQTEE

-151 INTSTEDTNST
+151 INTS
-162 NTEAE
+162 
-167 VNKNTT
+167 
-173 SKEDTNK
+173 KEGTNK

-192 ELANHIKDLAN
+192 ELANYIKDLAD

-213 HIFGNEVTQNGRI
+213 HIFGNEVTQNGHI
-226 AGNIATDKL
+226 AGNIAADKL

-309 YNHIVQADQKINIQG
+309 YNHIVQADQKIDIQG

-338 QAQTEGVKADFS
+338 QAQTEGVKADFN
-350 TDNSWIDVSEA
+350 DLNNSWIDVSEA
-361 IKNAGDNKEPIYV
+361 IKNAGDSKEPIYV

-429 IGGSSETPTQFNKL
+429 IGGSSETPNQFNKL

-450 VNKLHFARDYHLGS
+450 VNKLHFAGDYHLGS

-506 EPEKPK
+506 EPEKPD
-512 PEPKPDPE
+512 PK
-520 PKPKPKP
+520 
-527 DPEPEPE
+527 PEPE

-558 FTPPITVDVL
+558 FTPPLTVDVSDL
-568 DPDGTDENETP
+568 DGTDENETP

-585 EEEAIAPLPENV
+585 EEAIAPLPENV

-605 TSSKSTVTPTPVTE
+605 TSSKFMVTPTAVTE
-619 KSGETTTKPKA
+619 KSSETTTKPKA
-630 EVKNETVTATETTKE
+630 EVENENVTETSKE

-654 KTNLITIGICFSKY
+654 KTNLITTGIVLASIAATITALGSFINK
-668 CCNNHGIRLIHQQEK
+668 
-683 EKLTKNKHLK
+683 KN

>member
-1 MYYGGTKMVKTKKT
+1 MFKTKKT

-60 SVVEESVPVENN
+60 SNEVISDTTSVVEESVPVENN

-79 DNTGVSANYSENT
+79 DNTEVSANYSENT

-111 TDPVTSV
+111 TDPETSV
-118 NTEQPVQTEE
+118 NTEQPIQTEE

-134 VEDVNSKSEE
+134 IEDVNSKSEE

-151 INTSTEDTNST
+151 INTS
-162 NTEAE
+162 
-167 VNKNTT
+167 
-173 SKEDTNK
+173 KEGTNK

-192 ELANHIKDLAN
+192 ELANHIKDLAD

-213 HIFGNEVTQNGRI
+213 HIFGNEVTQNGHI
-226 AGNIATDKL
+226 AGNIAADKL

-290 IEVNYG
+290 IKVNYG

-309 YNHIVQADQKINIQG
+309 YNHIVQADQKIDIQG

-338 QAQTEGVKADFS
+338 QAQTEGVKADFN
-350 TDNSWIDVSEA
+350 DLNNSWIDGSEA
-361 IKNAGDNKEPIYV
+361 IKNAGDSKEPIYV

-429 IGGSSETPTQFNKL
+429 IGGSSETPNQFNKL

-450 VNKLHFARDYHLGS
+450 VNKLHFAGDYHLGS

-506 EPEKPK
+506 EPEKPD
-512 PEPKPDPE
+512 PK
-520 PKPKPKP
+520 
-527 DPEPEPE
+527 PEPE

-558 FTPPITVDVL
+558 FTPPLNEDVL
-568 DPDGTDENETP
+568 DLDGTDENETP

-585 EEEAIAPLPENV
+585 EEAIAPLSKNV

-605 TSSKSTVTPTPVTE
+605 TSTAVTE
-619 KSGETTTKPKA
+619 KSSETTTKPKA
-630 EVKNETVTATETTKE
+630 EVENENVTETSKE

-654 KTNLITIGICFSKY
+654 KTNLITTGIVLASIAATISALGSFINK
-668 CCNNHGIRLIHQQEK
+668 
-683 EKLTKNKHLK
+683 KN

>member
-1 MYYGGTKMVKTKKT
+1 M
-15 QFAIRKLAK
+15 
-24 GAVAVLLSFGILAGP
+24 
-39 SAPIVS
+39 
-45 AASEAIQNEMTDDTT
+45 
-60 SVVEESVPVENN
+60 
-72 TADTLTT
+72 
-79 DNTGVSANYSENT
+79 
-92 DDSTT
+92 
-97 TTVQTDTDVSTQEK
+97 QTDTDVSTQEK
-111 TDPVTSV
+111 TDPETSV
-118 NTEQPVQTEE
+118 NTEQPIQTEE

-134 VEDVNSKSEE
+134 VEDINSKSEE

-151 INTSTEDTNST
+151 INTS
-162 NTEAE
+162 
-167 VNKNTT
+167 
-173 SKEDTNK
+173 KEGTNK

-192 ELANHIKDLAN
+192 ELADHIKDLAD

-213 HIFGNEVTQNGRI
+213 HIFGNEVTQNGHI
-226 AGNIATDKL
+226 AGNIAADKL

-309 YNHIVQADQKINIQG
+309 YNHIVQADQKIDIQG

-338 QAQTEGVKADFS
+338 QAQTEGVKADFN
-350 TDNSWIDVSEA
+350 DLNNSWTDVSEA
-361 IKNAGDNKEPIYV
+361 IKNAGDSKEPIYV

-399 PMIILNVTNIQGG
+399 PMIILNVINIQGG

-429 IGGSSETPTQFNKL
+429 IGGSSETPNQFNKL

-450 VNKLHFARDYHLGS
+450 VNKLHFAGDYHLGS

-499 PPFVEIE
+499 PPFVEFE

-512 PEPKPDPE
+512 PEPKPE
-520 PKPKPKP
+520 
-527 DPEPEPE
+527 PEPEPA

-558 FTPPITVDVL
+558 FTPPLTVDVSDL
-568 DPDGTDENETP
+568 DGTDENETP

-585 EEEAIAPLPENV
+585 EEAIAPLPENV

-605 TSSKSTVTPTPVTE
+605 TSSKFMVTPTAVTE
-619 KSGETTTKPKA
+619 KSSETTTKPKA
-630 EVKNETVTATETTKE
+630 EVENQNVTETSKE

-654 KTNLITIGICFSKY
+654 KTNLITTGIVLASIAATITALGSFINK
-668 CCNNHGIRLIHQQEK
+668 
-683 EKLTKNKHLK
+683 KN

>member
-1 MYYGGTKMVKTKKT
+1 MFKTKKT

-45 AASEAIQNEMTDDTT
+45 AASEAIQNEVTSDTT

-79 DNTGVSANYSENT
+79 DNTEVSANYSENT

-111 TDPVTSV
+111 TDPETSV
-118 NTEQPVQTEE
+118 NTEQPIQTEE

-134 VEDVNSKSEE
+134 VEDINSKSEE

-151 INTSTEDTNST
+151 INTS
-162 NTEAE
+162 
-167 VNKNTT
+167 
-173 SKEDTNK
+173 KEGTNK

-192 ELANHIKDLAN
+192 ELADHIKDLAD

-213 HIFGNEVTQNGRI
+213 HIFGNEVTQNGHI
-226 AGNIATDKL
+226 AGNIAADKL

-309 YNHIVQADQKINIQG
+309 YNHIVQADQKIDIQG

-338 QAQTEGVKADFS
+338 QAQTEGVKADFN
-350 TDNSWIDVSEA
+350 DLNNSWTDVSEA
-361 IKNAGDNKEPIYV
+361 IKNAGDSKEPIYV

-399 PMIILNVTNIQGG
+399 PMIILNVINIQGG

-429 IGGSSETPTQFNKL
+429 IGGSSETPNQFNKL

-450 VNKLHFARDYHLGS
+450 VNKLHFAGDYHLGS

-499 PPFVEIE
+499 PPFVEFE

-512 PEPKPDPE
+512 PEPKPEPEKPKPE
-520 PKPKPKP
+520 PK
-527 DPEPEPE
+527 PEPEPE
-534 PENPTPDTPAPQPKP
+534 PAPENPTPDTPAPQPKP

-558 FTPPITVDVL
+558 FTPPLTVDVSDL
-568 DPDGTDENETP
+568 DGTDENETP

-585 EEEAIAPLPENV
+585 EEAIAPLPENV

-605 TSSKSTVTPTPVTE
+605 TSSKFMVTPTAVTE
-619 KSGETTTKPKA
+619 KSSETTTKPKA
-630 EVKNETVTATETTKE
+630 EVENQNVTETSKE

-654 KTNLITIGICFSKY
+654 KTNLITTGIVLASIAATITALGSFINK
-668 CCNNHGIRLIHQQEK
+668 
-683 EKLTKNKHLK
+683 KN

>member
-1 MYYGGTKMVKTKKT
+1 M
-15 QFAIRKLAK
+15 
-24 GAVAVLLSFGILAGP
+24 LLSFGILAGP

-60 SVVEESVPVENN
+60 SNEVTSDTTSVVEESVPVENN

-79 DNTGVSANYSENT
+79 DNTEVSANYSENT

-111 TDPVTSV
+111 TDPETSV
-118 NTEQPVQTEE
+118 NTKQPIQTEE

-151 INTSTEDTNST
+151 INTS
-162 NTEAE
+162 
-167 VNKNTT
+167 
-173 SKEDTNK
+173 KEGTNK

-192 ELANHIKDLAN
+192 ELADHIKDLAD

-213 HIFGNEVTQNGRI
+213 HIFGNEVTQNGHI
-226 AGNIATDKL
+226 AGNIAADKL

-290 IEVNYG
+290 IEVNHG

-309 YNHIVQADQKINIQG
+309 YNHIVQADQKIDIQG

-338 QAQTEGVKADFS
+338 QAQTEGVKADFN
-350 TDNSWIDVSEA
+350 DLNNSWIDVSEA
-361 IKNAGDNKEPIYV
+361 IKNAGDSKEPIYV

-399 PMIILNVTNIQGG
+399 PMIILNVINIQGG

-429 IGGSSETPTQFNKL
+429 IGGSSETPNQFNKL

-450 VNKLHFARDYHLGS
+450 VNKLHFAGDYHLVS

-506 EPEKPK
+506 EPEKP
-512 PEPKPDPE
+512 
-520 PKPKPKP
+520 
-527 DPEPEPE
+527 EPEPA

-558 FTPPITVDVL
+558 FTPPLTVDVSDL
-568 DPDGTDENETP
+568 DGTDENETP

-585 EEEAIAPLPENV
+585 EEAIAPLPENV

-605 TSSKSTVTPTPVTE
+605 TSSKFMVTTTAVTE
-619 KSGETTTKPKA
+619 KSSETTTKPKA
-630 EVKNETVTATETTKE
+630 EVENQNVTETSKE

-654 KTNLITIGICFSKY
+654 KTNLITTGIVLASIAATITALGSFINK
-668 CCNNHGIRLIHQQEK
+668 
-683 EKLTKNKHLK
+683 KN

>member
-1 MYYGGTKMVKTKKT
+1 MFKTKKT

-60 SVVEESVPVENN
+60 SNEVISDTTSVVEESVPVENN

-79 DNTGVSANYSENT
+79 DNTEVSANYSENT

-111 TDPVTSV
+111 TDPETSV
-118 NTEQPVQTEE
+118 NTEQPIQTEE

-151 INTSTEDTNST
+151 INTS
-162 NTEAE
+162 
-167 VNKNTT
+167 
-173 SKEDTNK
+173 KEGTNK

-192 ELANHIKDLAN
+192 ELANHIKDLAD

-213 HIFGNEVTQNGRI
+213 HIFGNEVTQNGHI
-226 AGNIATDKL
+226 AGNIAADKL

-309 YNHIVQADQKINIQG
+309 YNHIVQADQKIDIQG

-338 QAQTEGVKADFS
+338 QAQTEGVKADFN
-350 TDNSWIDVSEA
+350 DLNNSWIDVSEA
-361 IKNAGDNKEPIYV
+361 IKNAGDSKEPIYV

-429 IGGSSETPTQFNKL
+429 IGGSSETPNQFNKL

-450 VNKLHFARDYHLGS
+450 VNKLHFAGDYHLGS

-506 EPEKPK
+506 EPEKPEPK
-512 PEPKPDPE
+512 PEPEPE
-520 PKPKPKP
+520 PDTK
-527 DPEPEPE
+527 PEPE

-558 FTPPITVDVL
+558 FTPPLNEDVL
-568 DPDGTDENETP
+568 DLDGTDENETP

-585 EEEAIAPLPENV
+585 EEAIAPLPKNV

-605 TSSKSTVTPTPVTE
+605 TSTAVTE
-619 KSGETTTKPKA
+619 KSSETTTKPKA
-630 EVKNETVTATETTKE
+630 EVENENVTETSKE

-654 KTNLITIGICFSKY
+654 KTNLITTGIVLASIAATITALGSFINK
-668 CCNNHGIRLIHQQEK
+668 
-683 EKLTKNKHLK
+683 KN

>member
-1 MYYGGTKMVKTKKT
+1 MFKTKKT

-45 AASEAIQNEMTDDTT
+45 AASEAIQNEVTSDTT

-79 DNTGVSANYSENT
+79 DNTEVSANYSENT

-97 TTVQTDTDVSTQEK
+97 TTVQADTDVSTQEK
-111 TDPVTSV
+111 TDPETSV
-118 NTEQPVQTEE
+118 NTEQPIQTEE

-134 VEDVNSKSEE
+134 VEDINSKSEE

-151 INTSTEDTNST
+151 INTS
-162 NTEAE
+162 
-167 VNKNTT
+167 
-173 SKEDTNK
+173 KEGTNK

-192 ELANHIKDLAN
+192 ELANHIKDLAD

-213 HIFGNEVTQNGRI
+213 HIFGNEVTQNGHI
-226 AGNIATDKL
+226 AGNIAADKL

-309 YNHIVQADQKINIQG
+309 YNHIVQADQKIDIQG

-338 QAQTEGVKADFS
+338 QAQTEGVKADFN
-350 TDNSWIDVSEA
+350 DLNNSWTDVSEA
-361 IKNAGDNKEPIYV
+361 IKNAGDSKEPIYV

-399 PMIILNVTNIQGG
+399 PMIILNVINIQGG

-429 IGGSSETPTQFNKL
+429 IGGSSETPNQFNKL

-450 VNKLHFARDYHLGS
+450 VNKLHFAGDYHLGS

-499 PPFVEIE
+499 PPFVEFE

-512 PEPKPDPE
+512 PEPKPE
-520 PKPKPKP
+520 
-527 DPEPEPE
+527 PEPEPE

-558 FTPPITVDVL
+558 FTPPLTVDVSDL
-568 DPDGTDENETP
+568 DGTDENETP

-585 EEEAIAPLPENV
+585 EEAIAPLPENV

-605 TSSKSTVTPTPVTE
+605 TSSKFMVTPTAVTE
-619 KSGETTTKPKA
+619 KSSETTTKPKA
-630 EVKNETVTATETTKE
+630 EVENQNVTETSKE

-654 KTNLITIGICFSKY
+654 KTNLITTGIVLASIAATITALGSFINK
-668 CCNNHGIRLIHQQEK
+668 
-683 EKLTKNKHLK
+683 KN

>member
-1 MYYGGTKMVKTKKT
+1 MFKTKKT

-45 AASEAIQNEMTDDTT
+45 AASEAIQNEVTSDTT

-79 DNTGVSANYSENT
+79 DNTEVSANYSENT

-111 TDPVTSV
+111 TDPETSV
-118 NTEQPVQTEE
+118 NTEQPIQTEE

-151 INTSTEDTNST
+151 INTS
-162 NTEAE
+162 
-167 VNKNTT
+167 
-173 SKEDTNK
+173 KEGTNK

-192 ELANHIKDLAN
+192 ELADHIKDLAD

-213 HIFGNEVTQNGRI
+213 HIFGNEVTQNGHI
-226 AGNIATDKL
+226 AGNIAADKL

-309 YNHIVQADQKINIQG
+309 YNHIVQADQKIDIHG
-324 ELDKLSQKS
+324 ELDTLSQKS

-338 QAQTEGVKADFS
+338 QAQTEGVKADFN
-350 TDNSWIDVSEA
+350 DLNNSWIDVSEA
-361 IKNAGDNKEPIYV
+361 IKNAGDSKEPIYV

-399 PMIILNVTNIQGG
+399 PMIILNVINIQGG

-429 IGGSSETPTQFNKL
+429 IGGSSETPNQFNKL

-450 VNKLHFARDYHLGS
+450 VNKLHFAGDYHLGS

-499 PPFVEIE
+499 PPFVEFE

-512 PEPKPDPE
+512 PEPKPE
-520 PKPKPKP
+520 
-527 DPEPEPE
+527 PEPEPE

-558 FTPPITVDVL
+558 FTPPLTVDVSDL
-568 DPDGTDENETP
+568 DGTDENETP

-585 EEEAIAPLPENV
+585 EEAIAPLPENV

-605 TSSKSTVTPTPVTE
+605 TSSKFMVTPTAVTE
-619 KSGETTTKPKA
+619 KSSETTTKPKA
-630 EVKNETVTATETTKE
+630 EVENQNVTETSKE

-654 KTNLITIGICFSKY
+654 KTNLITTGIVLASIAATITALGSFINK
-668 CCNNHGIRLIHQQEK
+668 
-683 EKLTKNKHLK
+683 KN

>member
-1 MYYGGTKMVKTKKT
+1 MFKTKKT

-60 SVVEESVPVENN
+60 SNEVISDTTSVVEESVPVENN

-79 DNTGVSANYSENT
+79 DNTEVSANYSENT

-111 TDPVTSV
+111 TDPETSV
-118 NTEQPVQTEE
+118 NTEQPIQTEE

-134 VEDVNSKSEE
+134 VEDINSKSEE

-151 INTSTEDTNST
+151 INTS
-162 NTEAE
+162 
-167 VNKNTT
+167 
-173 SKEDTNK
+173 KEGTNK

-192 ELANHIKDLAN
+192 ELADHIKDLAD

-213 HIFGNEVTQNGRI
+213 HIFGNEVTQNGHI
-226 AGNIATDKL
+226 AGNIAADKL

-309 YNHIVQADQKINIQG
+309 YNHIVQADQKIDIQG

-338 QAQTEGVKADFS
+338 QAQIEGVKADFN
-350 TDNSWIDVSEA
+350 DLNNSWIDVSET
-361 IKNAGDNKEPIYV
+361 IKNAGDSKEPIYV

-399 PMIILNVTNIQGG
+399 PMIILNVINIQGG

-429 IGGSSETPTQFNKL
+429 IGGSSETPNQFNKL

-450 VNKLHFARDYHLGS
+450 VNKLHFAGDYHLGS

-506 EPEKPK
+506 EPEKPD
-512 PEPKPDPE
+512 PK
-520 PKPKPKP
+520 
-527 DPEPEPE
+527 PEPE

-558 FTPPITVDVL
+558 FTPPLNEDVL
-568 DPDGTDENETP
+568 DLDGTDENETP

-585 EEEAIAPLPENV
+585 EEAIAPLPKNV

-605 TSSKSTVTPTPVTE
+605 TSTAVTE
-619 KSGETTTKPKA
+619 KSSEKTTKPKA
-630 EVKNETVTATETTKE
+630 EVENENVTETSKE

-654 KTNLITIGICFSKY
+654 KTNLITTGIVLASIAATITALGSFINK
-668 CCNNHGIRLIHQQEK
+668 
-683 EKLTKNKHLK
+683 KN

>member
-1 MYYGGTKMVKTKKT
+1 MFKTKKT

-60 SVVEESVPVENN
+60 SNEVTSDTTSVVEENVPVENN
-72 TADTLTT
+72 TANTLTT
-79 DNTGVSANYSENT
+79 DNTEVSANYSENT
-92 DDSTT
+92 
-97 TTVQTDTDVSTQEK
+97 
-111 TDPVTSV
+111 
-118 NTEQPVQTEE
+118 EQPIQTEE

-134 VEDVNSKSEE
+134 VEDINSKSEE

-151 INTSTEDTNST
+151 INTS
-162 NTEAE
+162 
-167 VNKNTT
+167 
-173 SKEDTNK
+173 KEGTNK

-192 ELANHIKDLAN
+192 ELANHIKDLAD

-213 HIFGNEVTQNGRI
+213 HIFGNEVTQNGHI
-226 AGNIATDKL
+226 AGNIAADKL

-302 WRKVDIP
+302 WRKVDIS
-309 YNHIVQADQKINIQG
+309 YNHIVQADQKIDIQG

-338 QAQTEGVKADFS
+338 QAQTEGVKADFN
-350 TDNSWIDVSEA
+350 DLNNSWIDVSEA
-361 IKNAGDNKEPIYV
+361 IKNAGDSKEPIYV

-399 PMIILNVTNIQGG
+399 PMIILNVINIQGG

-429 IGGSSETPTQFNKL
+429 IGGSSETPNQFNKL

-450 VNKLHFARDYHLGS
+450 VNKLHFAGDYHLGS
-464 VLATN
+464 ILATN

-489 SGETHRWDLT
+489 SGETDRWDLT
-499 PPFVEIE
+499 PPFVEFE

-512 PEPKPDPE
+512 PEPKPE
-520 PKPKPKP
+520 
-527 DPEPEPE
+527 PEPEPA

-558 FTPPITVDVL
+558 FTPPLTVDVSDL
-568 DPDGTDENETP
+568 DGTDENETP

-585 EEEAIAPLPENV
+585 EEAIAPLPENV

-605 TSSKSTVTPTPVTE
+605 TSSKFMVTPTAVNE
-619 KSGETTTKPKA
+619 KSSETTTKPKA
-630 EVKNETVTATETTKE
+630 EVENENVTETSKE

-654 KTNLITIGICFSKY
+654 KTNLITTGIVLASIAATITALGSFINK
-668 CCNNHGIRLIHQQEK
+668 
-683 EKLTKNKHLK
+683 KN

>member
-1 MYYGGTKMVKTKKT
+1 M
-15 QFAIRKLAK
+15 
-24 GAVAVLLSFGILAGP
+24 LLSFGILAGP

-45 AASEAIQNEMTDDTT
+45 AASEAIQNEVTSDTT

-79 DNTGVSANYSENT
+79 DNTEVSANYSENT

-111 TDPVTSV
+111 TDPETSV
-118 NTEQPVQTEE
+118 NTEQPIQTEE

-151 INTSTEDTNST
+151 INTS
-162 NTEAE
+162 
-167 VNKNTT
+167 
-173 SKEDTNK
+173 KEGTNK

-192 ELANHIKDLAN
+192 ELADHIKDLAD

-213 HIFGNEVTQNGRI
+213 HIFGNEVTQNGHI
-226 AGNIATDKL
+226 AGNIAADKL

-309 YNHIVQADQKINIQG
+309 YNHIVQADQKIDIQG

-338 QAQTEGVKADFS
+338 QAQTEGVKADFN
-350 TDNSWIDVSEA
+350 DLNNSWIDVSEA
-361 IKNAGDNKEPIYV
+361 IKNAGDSKEPIYV

-399 PMIILNVTNIQGG
+399 PMIILNVINIQGG

-429 IGGSSETPTQFNKL
+429 IGGSSETPNQFNKL

-450 VNKLHFARDYHLGS
+450 VNKLHFAGDYHLGS

-499 PPFVEIE
+499 PPFVEFE

-512 PEPKPDPE
+512 PEPE
-520 PKPKPKP
+520 
-527 DPEPEPE
+527 PEPEPA

-558 FTPPITVDVL
+558 FTPPLTVDVSDL
-568 DPDGTDENETP
+568 DGTDENETP

-585 EEEAIAPLPENV
+585 EEAIAPLPENV

-605 TSSKSTVTPTPVTE
+605 TSSKFMVTPTAVTE
-619 KSGETTTKPKA
+619 KSSETTTKPKA
-630 EVKNETVTATETTKE
+630 EVENQNVTETSKE

-654 KTNLITIGICFSKY
+654 KTNLITTGIVLASIAATITALGSFINK
-668 CCNNHGIRLIHQQEK
+668 
-683 EKLTKNKHLK
+683 KN

>member
-1 MYYGGTKMVKTKKT
+1 MFKTKKT

-60 SVVEESVPVENN
+60 SNEVTSDTTSVVEESVPVENN

-79 DNTGVSANYSENT
+79 DNTEVSANYSENT

-111 TDPVTSV
+111 TDPETSV
-118 NTEQPVQTEE
+118 NTEQPIQTEE

-134 VEDVNSKSEE
+134 VEDINSKSEE

-151 INTSTEDTNST
+151 INTS
-162 NTEAE
+162 
-167 VNKNTT
+167 
-173 SKEDTNK
+173 KEGTNK

-192 ELANHIKDLAN
+192 ELADHIKDLAD

-213 HIFGNEVTQNGRI
+213 HIFGNEVTQNGHI
-226 AGNIATDKL
+226 AGNIAADKL

-309 YNHIVQADQKINIQG
+309 YNHIVQADQKIDIQG

-338 QAQTEGVKADFS
+338 QAQTEGVKADFN
-350 TDNSWIDVSEA
+350 DLNNSWTDVSEA
-361 IKNAGDNKEPIYV
+361 IKNAGDSKEPIYV

-399 PMIILNVTNIQGG
+399 PMIILNVINIQGG

-429 IGGSSETPTQFNKL
+429 IGGSSETPNQFNKL

-450 VNKLHFARDYHLGS
+450 VNKLHFAGDYHLGS

-499 PPFVEIE
+499 PPFVEFE

-512 PEPKPDPE
+512 PEPE
-520 PKPKPKP
+520 
-527 DPEPEPE
+527 PEPEPA

-558 FTPPITVDVL
+558 FTPPLTVDVSDL
-568 DPDGTDENETP
+568 DGTDENETP

-585 EEEAIAPLPENV
+585 EEAIAPLPENV

-605 TSSKSTVTPTPVTE
+605 TSSKFMVTPTAVTE
-619 KSGETTTKPKA
+619 KSSETTTKPKA
-630 EVKNETVTATETTKE
+630 EVENQNVTETSKE

-654 KTNLITIGICFSKY
+654 KTNLITTGIVLASIAATITALGSFINK
-668 CCNNHGIRLIHQQEK
+668 
-683 EKLTKNKHLK
+683 KN

>member
-1 MYYGGTKMVKTKKT
+1 MFKTKKT

-45 AASEAIQNEMTDDTT
+45 AASEAIQNEVTSDTT

-79 DNTGVSANYSENT
+79 DNTEVSANYSENT

-97 TTVQTDTDVSTQEK
+97 TTVQADTDVSTQEK
-111 TDPVTSV
+111 TDPETSV
-118 NTEQPVQTEE
+118 NTEQPIQTEE

-134 VEDVNSKSEE
+134 VEDINSKSEE

-151 INTSTEDTNST
+151 INTS
-162 NTEAE
+162 
-167 VNKNTT
+167 
-173 SKEDTNK
+173 KEGTNK

-192 ELANHIKDLAN
+192 ELADHIKDLAD

-213 HIFGNEVTQNGRI
+213 HIFGNEVTQNGHI
-226 AGNIATDKL
+226 AGNIAADKL

-309 YNHIVQADQKINIQG
+309 YNHIVQADQKIDIQG

-338 QAQTEGVKADFS
+338 QAQTEGVKADFN
-350 TDNSWIDVSEA
+350 DLNNSWIDVSEA
-361 IKNAGDNKEPIYV
+361 IKNAGDSKEPIYV

-399 PMIILNVTNIQGG
+399 PMIILNVINIQGG

-429 IGGSSETPTQFNKL
+429 IGGSSETPNQFNKL

-450 VNKLHFARDYHLGS
+450 VNKLHFAGDYHLGS

-499 PPFVEIE
+499 PPFVEFE

-512 PEPKPDPE
+512 PEPEPEPEPE
-520 PKPKPKP
+520 PKPE
-527 DPEPEPE
+527 PEPEPE

-558 FTPPITVDVL
+558 FTPPLTVDVSDL
-568 DPDGTDENETP
+568 DGTDENETP

-585 EEEAIAPLPENV
+585 EEAIAPLPENV

-605 TSSKSTVTPTPVTE
+605 TSSKFMVTPTAVTE
-619 KSGETTTKPKA
+619 KSSETTTKPKA
-630 EVKNETVTATETTKE
+630 EVENQNVTETSKE

-654 KTNLITIGICFSKY
+654 KTNLITTGIVLASIAATITALGSFINK
-668 CCNNHGIRLIHQQEK
+668 
-683 EKLTKNKHLK
+683 KN

>member
-1 MYYGGTKMVKTKKT
+1 MFKTKKT

-45 AASEAIQNEMTDDTT
+45 AASEAIQNEVTSDTT

-79 DNTGVSANYSENT
+79 DNTEVSANYSENT

-111 TDPVTSV
+111 TDPETSV
-118 NTEQPVQTEE
+118 NTEQPIQTEE

-134 VEDVNSKSEE
+134 VEDINSKSEE

-151 INTSTEDTNST
+151 INTS
-162 NTEAE
+162 
-167 VNKNTT
+167 
-173 SKEDTNK
+173 KEGTNK

-192 ELANHIKDLAN
+192 ELADHIKDLAD

-213 HIFGNEVTQNGRI
+213 HIFGNEVTQNGHI
-226 AGNIATDKL
+226 AGNIAADKL

-309 YNHIVQADQKINIQG
+309 YNHIVQADQKIDIQG

-338 QAQTEGVKADFS
+338 QAQTEGVKADFN
-350 TDNSWIDVSEA
+350 DLNNSWTDVSEA
-361 IKNAGDNKEPIYV
+361 IKNAGDSKEPIYV

-399 PMIILNVTNIQGG
+399 PMIILNVINIQGG

-429 IGGSSETPTQFNKL
+429 IGGSSETPNQFNKL

-450 VNKLHFARDYHLGS
+450 VNKLHFAGDYHLGS

-499 PPFVEIE
+499 PPFVEFE

-512 PEPKPDPE
+512 PEPEPEPEPE
-520 PKPKPKP
+520 PKPE
-527 DPEPEPE
+527 PEPEPE

-558 FTPPITVDVL
+558 FTPPLTVDVSDL
-568 DPDGTDENETP
+568 DGTDENETP

-585 EEEAIAPLPENV
+585 EEAIAPLPENV

-605 TSSKSTVTPTPVTE
+605 TSSKFMVTPTAVTE
-619 KSGETTTKPKA
+619 KSSETTTKPKA
-630 EVKNETVTATETTKE
+630 EVENQNVTETSKE

-654 KTNLITIGICFSKY
+654 KTNLITTGIVLASIAATITALGSFINK
-668 CCNNHGIRLIHQQEK
+668 
-683 EKLTKNKHLK
+683 KN

>member
-1 MYYGGTKMVKTKKT
+1 M
-15 QFAIRKLAK
+15 
-24 GAVAVLLSFGILAGP
+24 LLSFGILAGP

-45 AASEAIQNEMTDDTT
+45 AASEAIQNEVTSDTT

-79 DNTGVSANYSENT
+79 DNTEVSANYSENT

-111 TDPVTSV
+111 TDPETSV
-118 NTEQPVQTEE
+118 NTEQPIQTEE

-151 INTSTEDTNST
+151 INTS
-162 NTEAE
+162 
-167 VNKNTT
+167 
-173 SKEDTNK
+173 KEGTNK

-192 ELANHIKDLAN
+192 ELADHIKDLAD

-213 HIFGNEVTQNGRI
+213 HIFGNEVTQNGHI
-226 AGNIATDKL
+226 AGNIAADKL

-309 YNHIVQADQKINIQG
+309 YNHIVQADQKIDIQG

-338 QAQTEGVKADFS
+338 QAQTEGVKADFN
-350 TDNSWIDVSEA
+350 DLNNSWIDVSEA
-361 IKNAGDNKEPIYV
+361 IKNAGDSKEPIYV

-399 PMIILNVTNIQGG
+399 PMIILNVINIQGG

-429 IGGSSETPTQFNKL
+429 IGGSSETPNQFNKL

-450 VNKLHFARDYHLGS
+450 VNKLHFAGDYHLGS

-499 PPFVEIE
+499 PPFVEIK

-512 PEPKPDPE
+512 PA
-520 PKPKPKP
+520 
-527 DPEPEPE
+527 

-558 FTPPITVDVL
+558 FTPPLTVDVSDL
-568 DPDGTDENETP
+568 DGTDENETP
-579 AGEEST
+579 AGEKAT
-585 EEEAIAPLPENV
+585 EEAIAPLPENV

-605 TSSKSTVTPTPVTE
+605 TSSKFMVTPTAVTE
-619 KSGETTTKPKA
+619 KSSETTTKPKA
-630 EVKNETVTATETTKE
+630 EVENQNVTETSKE

-654 KTNLITIGICFSKY
+654 KTNLITTGIVLASIAATITALGSFINK
-668 CCNNHGIRLIHQQEK
+668 
-683 EKLTKNKHLK
+683 KN

>member
-1 MYYGGTKMVKTKKT
+1 MFKTKKT

-60 SVVEESVPVENN
+60 SNEVTSDTTSVVEESVPVENN

-79 DNTGVSANYSENT
+79 DNTEVSANYSENT

-97 TTVQTDTDVSTQEK
+97 TTVQADTDVSTQEK
-111 TDPVTSV
+111 TDPETSV
-118 NTEQPVQTEE
+118 NTEQPIQTEE

-134 VEDVNSKSEE
+134 VEDINSKSEE

-151 INTSTEDTNST
+151 INTS
-162 NTEAE
+162 
-167 VNKNTT
+167 
-173 SKEDTNK
+173 KEGTNK

-192 ELANHIKDLAN
+192 ELADHIKDLAD

-213 HIFGNEVTQNGRI
+213 HIFGNEVTQNGHI
-226 AGNIATDKL
+226 AGNIAADKL

-309 YNHIVQADQKINIQG
+309 YNHIVQADQKIDIQG

-338 QAQTEGVKADFS
+338 QAQTEGVKADFN
-350 TDNSWIDVSEA
+350 DLNNSWIDVSEA
-361 IKNAGDNKEPIYV
+361 IKNAGDSKEPIYV

-399 PMIILNVTNIQGG
+399 PMIILNVINIQGG

-429 IGGSSETPTQFNKL
+429 IGGSSETPNQFNKL

-450 VNKLHFARDYHLGS
+450 VNKLHFAGDYHLGS

-499 PPFVEIE
+499 PPFVEFE

-512 PEPKPDPE
+512 PEPKPE
-520 PKPKPKP
+520 
-527 DPEPEPE
+527 PEPEPE

-558 FTPPITVDVL
+558 FTPPLTVDVSDL
-568 DPDGTDENETP
+568 DGTDENETP

-585 EEEAIAPLPENV
+585 EEAIAPLPENV

-605 TSSKSTVTPTPVTE
+605 TSSKFMVTPTAVTE
-619 KSGETTTKPKA
+619 KSSETTTKPKA
-630 EVKNETVTATETTKE
+630 EVENQNVTETSKE

-654 KTNLITIGICFSKY
+654 KTNLITTGIVLASIAATITALGSFINK
-668 CCNNHGIRLIHQQEK
+668 
-683 EKLTKNKHLK
+683 KN